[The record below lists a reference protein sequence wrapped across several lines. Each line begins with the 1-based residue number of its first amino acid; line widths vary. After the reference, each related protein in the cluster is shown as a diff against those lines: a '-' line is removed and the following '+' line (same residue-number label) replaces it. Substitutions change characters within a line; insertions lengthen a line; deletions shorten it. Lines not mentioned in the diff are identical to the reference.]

1 LQSDNP
7 DRVSQATNSM
17 VEVLNQV
24 IDRVRGAK
32 EFKDHLTDRFPEQ
45 AGVVLAT
52 RKWITEV
59 KNGLQGVK
67 HHTAEQSPQVAED
80 LMHQAEWIVNLLL
93 RR

>member
-1 LQSDNP
+1 LIRSLP
-7 DRVSQATNSM
+7 WTDR
-17 VEVLNQV
+17 
-24 IDRVRGAK
+24 IDRLRGTK
-32 EFKDHLTDRFPEQ
+32 EFKDYLADRFPDQ

-52 RKWITEV
+52 RKWITEF

-67 HHTAEQSPQVAED
+67 HHATEQSPLLAED